1 MRAIDSYTDKIEH
14 FETMTFQERRDAVRK
29 ANLDDKQHTKSTLKA
44 IFRVKPASD
53 SVSEYSY
60 KNNWGK
66 YVECFTLNQCVNMRE
81 PSKKP
86 RSKAQVVASEALAN
100 NVKAQSKESRAIELC
115 KKLVEVG
122 AVVIDTE
129 TTGLDGVAI
138 QISAV
143 CCKTRRVLY
152 SSLIHTDEPISD
164 GAYDVHGIDA
174 LMLDGAPSPEAV
186 GHELGKI
193 LKDKTIVAFNS
204 EFDHDIC
211 SNTFG
216 NARFLQKKWTC
227 AMYEIAVP
235 AIGSTNRYG
244 TISLSN
250 AMEHAGV
257 EWVGEAHD
265 AEADCLGTVDLIK
278 AIAEV

>member
-1 MRAIDSYTDKIEH
+1 MA
-14 FETMTFQERRDAVRK
+14 
-29 ANLDDKQHTKSTLKA
+29 
-44 IFRVKPASD
+44 
-53 SVSEYSY
+53 
-60 KNNWGK
+60 
-66 YVECFTLNQCVNMRE
+66 
-81 PSKKP
+81 
-86 RSKAQVVASEALAN
+86 ASETLAKN
-100 NVKAQSKESRAIELC
+100 AKAQSRESRAIELC
-115 KKLVEVG
+115 KKLVEVE

-129 TTGLDGVAI
+129 TTSLDGVAI

-143 CCKTRRVLY
+143 CCKTRKVLY
-152 SSLIHTDEPISD
+152 SSLIHTEESISD

-174 LMLDGAPSPEAV
+174 SMLKNAPIPEVVA
-186 GHELGKI
+186 LDLDKI
-193 LKDKTIVAFNS
+193 LEGKTIVTFNS

-211 SNTFG
+211 TNTFG
-216 NARFLQKKWTC
+216 NVRFIQQEWIC

-235 AIGSTNRYG
+235 VLGSTNRYG

-278 AIAEV
+278 SIAEA